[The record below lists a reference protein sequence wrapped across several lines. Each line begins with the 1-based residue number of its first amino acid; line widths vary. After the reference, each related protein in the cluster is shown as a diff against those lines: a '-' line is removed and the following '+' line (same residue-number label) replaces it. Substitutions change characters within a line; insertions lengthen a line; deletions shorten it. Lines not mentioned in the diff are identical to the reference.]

1 MSKKKKVSQEV
12 QIEEKEAEISLEEV
26 EKLKTELDKK
36 TKEAQEYYEKWLRT
50 MAELDNLEKRTEKQQ
65 SEYLKFANEQL
76 LKELLP
82 VVDNLE
88 RAVDHAH
95 SSNDMKGLLE
105 GVELTLKMLHQCLEK
120 FGVKPVKTVGEKFDP
135 YVHEAVKIEETK
147 EEEDMVVEEH
157 QKGYLLHDRLLRPA
171 LVTVAKAKTQ

>member
-1 MSKKKKVSQEV
+1 MDKKERVSQEV
-12 QIEEKEAEISLEEV
+12 QIEEKETKSSEEI

-36 TKEAQEYYEKWLRT
+36 TKEAQEYHEKWLRT
-50 MAELDNLEKRTEKQQ
+50 MAELDNLRKRTEKQL

-82 VVDNLE
+82 IMDNLE
-88 RAVDHAH
+88 RALGHAH
-95 SSNDMKGLLE
+95 SSNNMKGILE
-105 GVELTLKMLHQCLEK
+105 GIELTLKMLQQCLEK

-135 YVHEAVKIEETK
+135 YVHEAVKIEERR
-147 EEEDMVVEEH
+147 EGGDIVVEEH

-171 LVTVAKAKTQ
+171 LVTVTKTKTQ

>member
-1 MSKKKKVSQEV
+1 MDKKKISQEV
-12 QIEEKEAEISLEEV
+12 QIEEKEAEISPEEI
-26 EKLKTELDKK
+26 EKLKAELDKK

-50 MAELDNLEKRTEKQQ
+50 MAELDNLRKRTEKQQ

-88 RAVDHAH
+88 RAVNHAH
-95 SSNDMKGLLE
+95 SSNNNMKSLLE

-120 FGVKPVKTVGEKFDP
+120 FGVKPIKTVGEKFDP
-135 YVHEAVKIEETK
+135 YIHEAVKIEERK
-147 EEEDMVVEEH
+147 DEEDMVVEEH

-171 LVTVAKAKTQ
+171 LVTVAKIKTQ